1 MIFTK
6 LKAGALQ
13 LTLFI
18 VVVIVVLLAS
28 FLILVHTHQ
37 RFQIQTDF
45 VLETIENTN
54 KGIYYALQNET
65 SLNDTVSIDLLDE
78 DYKSLNIHKAYWGIF
93 EKVVAKSQIKN
104 KTFEKVALVGAAQ
117 PELNRMALYVE
128 DNNKPLVLV
137 GNTTIKGLAFLP
149 QRGVKSGNISGH
161 SYYGSQLIYGNTK
174 TSNALPQLVSET
186 IQQLGRISENT
197 AIAEDRFIDLNQG
210 EVFENSF
217 LQPYQLVYSPNTL
230 ILSYKTL
237 TGHIIIQSKTEI
249 VVENSAN
256 LKDVILVAPKITVQD
271 GVKGAFQAFST
282 ESINIGSNCY
292 LGYPSALVVTIDG
305 LQNVTQ
311 PTTQPEELISPIRI
325 QSDSVVKGVV
335 VFTTNQ
341 TATTYEPHVV
351 IDENATIYGEVYC
364 NANLELKGVVY
375 GSVFTSNFIAKQ
387 FGSVYQNHLYN
398 ATIIVDS
405 LQQEYVGLTFKDSKK
420 DIIKWLY

>member
-1 MIFTK
+1 
-6 LKAGALQ
+6 
-13 LTLFI
+13 
-18 VVVIVVLLAS
+18 
-28 FLILVHTHQ
+28 
-37 RFQIQTDF
+37 
-45 VLETIENTN
+45 
-54 KGIYYALQNET
+54 
-65 SLNDTVSIDLLDE
+65 
-78 DYKSLNIHKAYWGIF
+78 
-93 EKVVAKSQIKN
+93 
-104 KTFEKVALVGAAQ
+104 
-117 PELNRMALYVE
+117 MALYME

-137 GNTTIKGLAFLP
+137 GNTTVKGLAFLP

-174 TSNALPQLVSET
+174 TSKALPELVSET
-186 IQQLGRISENT
+186 LQQLERISENI
-197 AIAEDRFIDLNQG
+197 AIEEHRFLDLNQS
-210 EVFENSF
+210 EVLENSF
-217 LQPYQLVYSPNTL
+217 LQPYQLVYSPSS
-230 ILSYKTL
+230 ILLSHKTL
-237 TGHIIIQSKTEI
+237 TGHIIVQSHTEI

-271 GVKGAFQAFST
+271 GVKGAFQAFAT
-282 ESINIGSNCY
+282 ESIYIGSNCY

-305 LQNVTQ
+305 LQPETQ
-311 PTTQPEELISPIRI
+311 PTSLAQELISPIHI
-325 QSDSVVKGVV
+325 QSDTVVKGAI

-341 TATTYEPHVV
+341 PATTYEPHMV
-351 IDENATIYGEVYC
+351 IDEKATVYGEVYC

>member
-18 VVVIVVLLAS
+18 VVVIALLLAS

-45 VLETIENTN
+45 VLETVENAN
-54 KGIYYALQNET
+54 KGINYALQH
-65 SLNDTVSIDLLDE
+65 SVQFNDTTELNFLDE
-78 DYKSLNIHKAYWGIF
+78 DYKTLNVHKDYWGLF
-93 EKVVAKSQIKN
+93 EKVSSKSQIKN
-104 KTFEKVALVGAAQ
+104 KTFQKVALIGATQ
-117 PELNRMALYVE
+117 PALNRMALYVE

-137 GNTTIKGLAFLP
+137 GNTTVRGLAFLP

-174 TSNALPQLVSET
+174 TSTALPELVSET
-186 IQQLGRISENT
+186 LKHLERISENT
-197 AIAEDRFIDLNQG
+197 AIEDYRFIDLNQS
-210 EVFENSF
+210 ESFENSF
-217 LQPYQLVYSPNTL
+217 LEPYQLVYSLNK
-230 ILSYKTL
+230 IVLSQKTL
-237 TGHIIIQSKTEI
+237 TGHIIVQSQTEI
-249 VVENSAN
+249 VVENSSH
-256 LKDVILVAPKITVQD
+256 LKDVILVAPKITIQD
-271 GVKGAFQAFST
+271 GVKGAFQAFAT
-282 ESINIGSNCY
+282 ESIDVSSNCY

-311 PTTQPEELISPIRI
+311 PTTQSEELINPIQI
-325 QSDSVVKGVV
+325 QSDSVVKGAI
-335 VFTTNQ
+335 VFTTNE

>member
-18 VVVIVVLLAS
+18 VVVIAVLLAS

-54 KGIYYALQNET
+54 KGISYVLQNET
-65 SLNDTVSIDLLDE
+65 RFNDTTSIDLLDE
-78 DYKSLNIHKAYWGIF
+78 DYKSLNIHKDYWGIF
-93 EKVVAKSQIKN
+93 EKVSSQSNIKN
-104 KTFEKVALVGAAQ
+104 YKFQKVALVGATQ

-149 QRGVKSGNISGH
+149 QRGVKSGNISGN
-161 SYYGSQLIYGNTK
+161 SYYGSQLIYGTTK
-174 TSNALPQLVSET
+174 TSTALPELVTET
-186 IQQLGRISENT
+186 IQQLERISENK
-197 AIAEDRFIDLNQG
+197 IVGESQYIDLNQG
-210 EVFENSF
+210 DVFENSF
-217 LQPYQLVYSPNTL
+217 LQPYQLVYSPSTL
-230 ILSYKTL
+230 ILSHKTL
-237 TGHIIIQSKTEI
+237 TGHIIVQSQTEI

-271 GVKGAFQAFST
+271 GVKGTFQAFAT
-282 ESINIGSNCY
+282 ESIDIGSNCY
-292 LGYPSALVVTIDG
+292 LGYLSALVVTIDG
-305 LQNVTQ
+305 LQPETQ
-311 PTTQPEELISPIRI
+311 PATQAEELINPIHI